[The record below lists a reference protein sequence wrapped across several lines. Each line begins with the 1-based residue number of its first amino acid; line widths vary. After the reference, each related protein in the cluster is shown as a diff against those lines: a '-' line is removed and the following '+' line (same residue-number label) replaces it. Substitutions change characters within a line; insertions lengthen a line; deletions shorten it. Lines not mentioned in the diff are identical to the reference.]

1 MQLYFKNMV
10 SKSCKMIV
18 KAEIEKLGLHCI
30 NIELGEAEIKENISK
45 DKWDELDSGLKKWGI
60 ELMHDK
66 QSILIE
72 KIRNA
77 VIESVHYAEEPLR
90 VNFSNYLSK
99 KLYHNYCYLANVFSK
114 TQGITIERFYLLHK
128 IERVKQLIVFD
139 DLNLK
144 EIAWKMNY
152 CSTAHLSHQFK
163 KMTGMSPG
171 NFKKAKEKQ
180 LCALEDI

>member
-10 SKSCKMIV
+10 SKRCKMLV
-18 KAEIEKLGLHCI
+18 KAEIEKLGLHCRK
-30 NIELGEAEIKENISK
+30 IELGEAEIIENISSG
-45 DKWDELDSGLKKWGI
+45 KWDELNIVLKKSGI

-72 KIRNA
+72 KIRIA
-77 VIESVHYAEEPLR
+77 VIERIHYADEPLE

-99 KLYHNYCYLANVFSK
+99 KLYRNYNYLANVFSA
-114 TQGITIERFYLLHK
+114 TQGITFERFYLMHK
-128 IERVKQLIVFD
+128 IERVKQLMIYD

-152 CSTAHLSHQFK
+152 SSTAHLSNQFK
-163 KMTGMSPG
+163 KITGISPSI
-171 NFKKAKEKQ
+171 FKKNKDKQ
-180 LCALEDI
+180 LCSLRDI